1 MEKPLRPPESVERTL
16 AVVSDHWTFLI
27 LREAFFG
34 TRRFEAFR
42 ENLGISRSVLTQRLA
57 GLVNHGVLQR
67 LPYQS
72 SPERHEY
79 RLTES
84 GKDLYGI
91 SLTLMAWGDRWLS
104 GGKGPPLLLTHRI
117 CGHDTSPVVVC
128 AECRTEL
135 HARDV
140 TYRSG
145 PGSAGRPL
153 SRGSTTRR

>member
-1 MEKPLRPPESVERTL
+1 MERTL

-34 TRRFEAFR
+34 TRRFDEIHQ
-42 ENLGISRSVLTQRLA
+42 NLGISRNVLTQRLSA
-57 GLVNHGVLQR
+57 LVEHGVLR
-67 LPYQS
+67 RVPYQS

-84 GKDLYGI
+84 GLDLYGI

-104 GGKGPPLLLTHRI
+104 GGAGPPLLLEHRT

-128 AECRTEL
+128 AHCREEL
-135 HARDV
+135 RARDV
-140 TYRSG
+140 TYRAG
-145 PGSAGRPL
+145 PGR
-153 SRGSTTRR
+153 